1 MQLYKARLQNLRL
14 IQNQRQESIL
24 RTDMTVM
31 NGNAHLW
38 TITFGEIIK
47 VCLFEINKGF
57 QFRISDWKYEEV
69 ASYGSLV
76 GPRAVKT
83 FVMNMTS
90 QNWLTEDDVDRT
102 EWYHEIV
109 ISLPKKVH
117 PDFAKSCIIYIDG
130 GGNRPDKIMPGQGSS
145 KCFFI

>member
-1 MQLYKARLQNLRL
+1 
-14 IQNQRQESIL
+14 
-24 RTDMTVM
+24 MTVM
-31 NGNAHLW
+31 NGNARLQ
-38 TITFGEIIK
+38 TITFGETIK
-47 VCLFEINKGF
+47 VCLFDITEGF
-57 QFRISDWKYEEV
+57 HNRLIFIRISDWKYEEV

-109 ISLPKKVH
+109 ISLPKKIH

-145 KCFFI
+145 NF